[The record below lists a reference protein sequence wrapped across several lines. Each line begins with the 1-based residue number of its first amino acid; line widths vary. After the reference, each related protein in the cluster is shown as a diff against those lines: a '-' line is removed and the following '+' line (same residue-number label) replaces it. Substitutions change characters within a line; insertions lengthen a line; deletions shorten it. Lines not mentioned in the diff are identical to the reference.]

1 MYRCYECGSIFSE
14 PEDFSEDKTPGGV
27 FEGGSF
33 IDHCT
38 GCPMCSGNYGEVQ
51 ECDICGEWIYVTD
64 IIYCSNGSLCEDC
77 YYNLE
82 ANSE

>member
-1 MYRCYECGSIFSE
+1 
-14 PEDFSEDKTPGGV
+14 
-27 FEGGSF
+27 
-33 IDHCT
+33 
-38 GCPMCSGNYGEVQ
+38 MCSGNYGEVQ